1 MASLRSSLT
10 GLDQPPELRRPPL
23 VAPWPS
29 DEGVGHVGV
38 HLSAGIVAEVSPKDL
53 DEGRP
58 VRRLVDE
65 GVLPIVPHMGQR
77 IVIPRAA
84 VARLVE
90 GNPAH
95 TSVDTETGWLRKVE
109 AGH

>member
-1 MASLRSSLT
+1 MRPSKRRSLPRSIRRSVLT
-10 GLDQPPELRRPPL
+10 CAGCRIPEPL
-23 VAPWPS
+23 VYSVREAA
-29 DEGVGHVGV
+29 HV
-38 HLSAGIVAEVSPKDL
+38 LRTSTTT
-53 DEGRP
+53 

-109 AGH
+109 A